1 MMYAE
6 SASFP
11 ERFWLSHIAQT
22 AARTGDDG
30 CIGVNATPPS
40 SKSNA
45 CAKVPFT
52 QAASRAVVLP
62 LPFHKTVSPCL
73 WPAMTAA
80 RFSAKGSKVAPIA
93 TPKVSI
99 TCRFACLKTS
109 AGISS
114 DVVRVTKSTI
124 ASVVPIDDS
133 PQFSVRSTRTRGT
146 SWARQ
151 RTEQLFFCNIGLIEY
166 ADQAKND
173 REEMGNKQSFG
184 SLLVSKDLGC

>member
-6 SASFP
+6 RASVP
-11 ERFWLSHIAQT
+11 ERFRLSDSAQT

-40 SKSNA
+40 SKSSA

-93 TPKVSI
+93 TPKVSM

-114 DVVRVTKSTI
+114 DVVCVTKLTI
-124 ASVVPIDDS
+124 ASVVPIDNS
-133 PQFSVRSTRTRGT
+133 PQFPVLIHQNSRN
-146 SWARQ
+146 SWARSGSSSY
-151 RTEQLFFCNIGLIEY
+151 FFCNIGLIED

-173 REEMGNKQSFG
+173 RKGGKQRIFWFAAC
-184 SLLVSKDLGC
+184 V